1 MEAGQIS
8 GTYGELSGFS
18 VPVSGEVRE
27 KKLLEVCIYTVD
39 LVRGSRLHYTQD
51 WTLISD
57 ANDHRSFRNILPS
70 GPPTPVSAELLS
82 RRSPVGHLRAVVRE
96 TGGHQLLEIW
106 DPHGLRK
113 CLDLTSLSKH
123 GRVYDEAQFGC
134 LSWSDCENKVLYVA
148 EKAKERSSD
157 PDRNVYREDWGE
169 ALTNQSVPVI
179 CVVDLRSGTL
189 SVLEG
194 VPSDV
199 SAGQAL
205 WAPGGQSLYFVGWY
219 HEPFR
224 LGLKFCSN
232 RRSALFR
239 LDLNGN
245 CERLSEDNVSVSCPR
260 LCPDG
265 STIIYLQGAV
275 FGPHSQ
281 CLSLQQMDL
290 KRMKT
295 STLIEVVDRPQ
306 TGEFAGVYEALA
318 SCCWSEDGQRVVFSS
333 ACRNYRDVFVV
344 DRRSKKVSS
353 ISDSKIPSSLLC
365 SSPSLIFPSP
375 PSSPPSPQLPPPPSP
390 FWSIHLPP
398 PPPPFPLPLPP
409 VLPTSTLPSQCSILT
424 PLPPPPLPLSA
435 PPLSA
440 ESPFLI
446 PPPPPPPPSLL
457 PSSHLEN
464 KMQHQESVR
473 VYGGWKLLTIHRDL
487 MVVCCS
493 SPNTPPTLRVGFLP
507 SEGEPVNWYT
517 LQEPVKSYD
526 FHWTSLDVVPS
537 PEEDNS
543 AYSGL
548 DFGAVL
554 VKPTTSLTEAK
565 IPVVVFIH
573 GGPHSQFPAEWNC
586 TTSGLVL
593 LGFAVLMVNYR
604 GSTGF
609 GQDSILSLI
618 GQIGSQDVKDVQRA
632 VLTALQTDPALD
644 PKRLAV
650 IGGSHG
656 GFLTCHLLGQYPDF
670 YRAGASRNPVINA
683 ATLLGT
689 SDIMDW
695 RYTSVGLQ
703 FSYDQIP
710 SAVALTTMLQR
721 SPITHA
727 AQIKA
732 PVLLMLGAKDR
743 RVSPHQGLELYKA
756 LKSRGSDVRVL
767 WFPDD
772 GHSLSRVDT
781 QADCFLSTVL
791 WLQQHL

>member
-27 KKLLEVCIYTVD
+27 KKLLEVCIYTVTTGWTQVD

-353 ISDSKIPSSLLC
+353 ISDK
-365 SSPSLIFPSP
+365 
-375 PSSPPSPQLPPPPSP
+375 
-390 FWSIHLPP
+390 
-398 PPPPFPLPLPP
+398 
-409 VLPTSTLPSQCSILT
+409 
-424 PLPPPPLPLSA
+424 
-435 PPLSA
+435 
-440 ESPFLI
+440 
-446 PPPPPPPPSLL
+446 
-457 PSSHLEN
+457 
-464 KMQHQESVR
+464 SVR